1 MVGPQQTVSS
11 SQQGRPPDGGTT
23 GGLGLLD
30 APPRALPAPGSA
42 HLFRQLWGRRAVR
55 FGAVAASCTAIQLLV
70 LAGLA
75 RLGVSTLVA
84 NAIGFVLSAQAN
96 FVLSAQLT
104 WRDRKPHSSSPR
116 ARSMRWARFN
126 AVAVIALVVNELVF
140 TLGVHAGARLL
151 PAAAAGILVGAALTF
166 TLNNFVTF
174 RAKPEPHSTNVP
186 SANVPQE
193 CRPDI
198 EDISERAQRD
208 GVAFFLP
215 AFNEATNLRLIV
227 PGIVDYFRQ
236 LDCPFTVIIVDDGS
250 TQDDTFEAAEQLARS
265 YPRFVQAVHHT
276 KNQGYGAA
284 LQTGFRAALDTGH
297 GLIGFCDADDQFEIA
312 SFGTLV
318 AALQNAD
325 ADLAVGYRIARADSL
340 KRRVMGRAWH
350 WLSSLVLG
358 SKAARDV
365 DCGFKVFTRT
375 ALKDV
380 APRISG
386 SYAAVSPEIIARA
399 VAAGY
404 TMVEAGVTHKTRS
417 HGRQTGSDLKV
428 VLFSLTY
435 LFQLRLTLRGEG

>member
-1 MVGPQQTVSS
+1 MVSPQQTLSRS
-11 SQQGRPPDGGTT
+11 
-23 GGLGLLD
+23 LLET
-30 APPRALPAPGSA
+30 PPRALPAPGSA
-42 HLFRQLWGRRAVR
+42 HLFRQLWGRR
-55 FGAVAASCTAIQLLV
+55 
-70 LAGLA
+70 
-75 RLGVSTLVA
+75 
-84 NAIGFVLSAQAN
+84 
-96 FVLSAQLT
+96 
-104 WRDRKPHSSSPR
+104 D
-116 ARSMRWARFN
+116 
-126 AVAVIALVVNELVF
+126 
-140 TLGVHAGARLL
+140 
-151 PAAAAGILVGAALTF
+151 
-166 TLNNFVTF
+166 
-174 RAKPEPHSTNVP
+174 
-186 SANVPQE
+186 VPQE

-365 DCGFKVFTRT
+365 DCGFKVFTRA

-386 SYAAVSPEIIARA
+386 RYAAVSPEVIARA

-404 TMVEAGVTHKTRS
+404 TMVEAGVTHKMRS

-428 VLFSLTY
+428 VFLSLTY